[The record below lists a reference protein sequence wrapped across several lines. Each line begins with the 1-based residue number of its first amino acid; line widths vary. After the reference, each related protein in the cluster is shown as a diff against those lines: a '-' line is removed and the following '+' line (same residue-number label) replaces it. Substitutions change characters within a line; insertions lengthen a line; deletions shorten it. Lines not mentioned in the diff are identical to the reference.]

1 MDELTV
7 EGSVRLNL
15 RRADGTPRCW
25 AAARSLLL
33 ILPLALVGQCALA
46 QAMYRIKPLGTLG
59 GSCSPYAFGFNA
71 ADEVTGY
78 ACNVNGDEHAFLWK
92 NNGNP
97 MVDLGP
103 DEVGSSSQGNALNAS
118 GLVAGYASD
127 STGTYGFVSSGN
139 GPPWKRSQ
147 MVSAALTALHL
158 PSTTSGR

>member
-1 MDELTV
+1 M
-7 EGSVRLNL
+7 RL
-15 RRADGTPRCW
+15 ASMG
-25 AAARSLLL
+25 
-33 ILPLALVGQCALA
+33 
-46 QAMYRIKPLGTLG
+46 
-59 GSCSPYAFGFNA
+59 

-139 GPPWKRSQ
+139 GAPMKKIPNGFGGIDS
-147 MVSAALTALHL
+147 SAFC